1 MSSIWGII
9 SGLFPLPKADFQNIL
24 ASEGIREGEAI
35 WASSGRYSVLSNQ
48 QDLLHVPS
56 PCLLCKEISISI
68 IYNIIIYIDIT
79 SLASFSVF
87 KEIG

>member
-1 MSSIWGII
+1 MSSIWEII

-24 ASEGIREGEAI
+24 ANEGIREGEAI

-56 PCLLCKEISISI
+56 GVDL
-68 IYNIIIYIDIT
+68 
-79 SLASFSVF
+79 
-87 KEIG
+87 

>member
-35 WASSGRYSVLSNQ
+35 LASSGRYSVLSNQ

-56 PCLLCKEISISI
+56 GVDL
-68 IYNIIIYIDIT
+68 
-79 SLASFSVF
+79 
-87 KEIG
+87 